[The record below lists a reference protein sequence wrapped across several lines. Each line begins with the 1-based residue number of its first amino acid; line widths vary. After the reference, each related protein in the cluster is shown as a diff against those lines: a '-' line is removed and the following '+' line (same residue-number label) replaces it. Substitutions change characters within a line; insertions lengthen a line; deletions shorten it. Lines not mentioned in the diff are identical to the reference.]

1 MKQRLQHGFA
11 LISAIIILV
20 ILASLG
26 AFAASFI
33 PMQQIGSAA
42 DVQGTR
48 ALYAA
53 RTGLE
58 WGGYKVTQSGVPSC
72 VASSSNTLPATA
84 TSMQGFTV
92 TVACDSAKAPL
103 YKITSTACTQP
114 SGGAC
119 PNTTNPTSSYI
130 ERQVEMVI
138 QYP

>member
-1 MKQRLQHGFA
+1 MTQGFQRGFA

-20 ILASLG
+20 ILATLG

-33 PMQQIGSAA
+33 PMQQMGSAA
-42 DVQGTR
+42 DVLGAR

-53 RTGLE
+53 RSGLE
-58 WGGYKVTQSGVPSC
+58 WGAYKVTQGGPSC
-72 VASSSNTLPATA
+72 VASSSNTLPVTA
-84 TSMQGFTV
+84 ASMQGITV
-92 TVACDSAKAPL
+92 TVACDSTKAPL

-119 PNTTNPTSSYI
+119 PNITNPSSVYV
-130 ERQVEMVI
+130 ERQVEMVL

>member
-1 MKQRLQHGFA
+1 MRQQTQHGFA

-20 ILASLG
+20 VLAG
-26 AFAASFI
+26 MAGFAATFF
-33 PMQQIGSAA
+33 PMQQMGAAA
-42 DVQGTR
+42 DVLGSR

-58 WGGYKVTQSGVPSC
+58 WGAYKVTQSAGSC
-72 VASSSNTLPATA
+72 LASSSNTLPATA
-84 TSMQGFTV
+84 ASMQGITV
-92 TVACDSAKAPL
+92 TVACDSTKAPL
-103 YKITSTACTQP
+103 YKITSTACTEP

-119 PNTTNPTSSYI
+119 PNTTSPSSRYI